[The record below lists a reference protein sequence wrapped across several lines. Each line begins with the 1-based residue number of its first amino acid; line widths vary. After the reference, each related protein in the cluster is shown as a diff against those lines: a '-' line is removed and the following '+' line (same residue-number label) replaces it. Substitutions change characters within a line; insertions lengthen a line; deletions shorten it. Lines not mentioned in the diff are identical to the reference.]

1 MRSLGL
7 TRRAALWCAIGAALG
22 SSACHSASSAS
33 PSLGVAAAAI
43 SNEPDAPGPVQ
54 PLEDASTSGDV
65 DSANWVD
72 CVSALHVVAMRDY
85 GVANAE
91 RLADTRPWIDAS
103 ARVSDLAPA
112 DLAAWCDWEA
122 CLRTNGYGHV
132 CYVND
137 AGWEQCRVCDA
148 SADCSGFP
156 LSQGDCVAHAGDPGV
171 ATCHVVLLEECL
183 LQRAI
188 RLPNDPR
195 VTTTCFLGGQACAGL
210 LPGDLSSQAVAAR
223 HETDQVVVEEAER
236 EFVIGLE
243 ADAEPAGVGAFW
255 EQQFCMWDGGAPDD
269 LDGGVDGWGE
279 GVEAY
284 WCALDDGGSLDG
296 TLVDARAT
304 FVDAGSSE

>member
-1 MRSLGL
+1 VL
-7 TRRAALWCAIGAALG
+7 AALG
-22 SSACHSASSAS
+22 SSGCPSASSRSAS
-33 PSLGVAAAAI
+33 AGVAAAAI
-43 SNEPDAPGPVQ
+43 SSQVDAPESAQ

-65 DSANWVD
+65 DSTNWVD

-85 GVANAE
+85 AVANAE
-91 RLADTRPWIDAS
+91 RLADTHPWIDAR

-132 CYVND
+132 CSVND
-137 AGWEQCRVCDA
+137 GGWEQCRACDA

-156 LSQGDCVAHAGDPGV
+156 TSQGDCVAQAGNAGV
-171 ATCHVVLLEECL
+171 AACHVVLMEECL

-195 VTTTCFLGGQACAGL
+195 VTMTCFLSGQACTGL

-223 HETDQVVVEEAER
+223 HETDQVAVAESER
-236 EFVIGLE
+236 EFVMGLE
-243 ADAEPAGVGAFW
+243 ADAEASGVAAFW
-255 EQQFCMWDGGAPDD
+255 EQQFCLWDGGAPED

-279 GVEAY
+279 EVDTY
-284 WCALDDGGSLDG
+284 WCA
-296 TLVDARAT
+296 
-304 FVDAGSSE
+304 VDAGDSE